1 MPLTRWSLA
10 FALALP
16 PFGCLSVSTGP
27 SDDPVPDP
35 AATTR
40 ILFVGNSLTYVNDLP
55 GMVKALADSAG
66 ITGVQTAQ
74 IAKPDYALEDHWNDG
89 QAGNVIGRGG
99 WHLVVMQQGPSAVL
113 ANRANLR
120 QWAATFAD
128 LIKSKAGAPA
138 MYQVWPAQVNFSD
151 FDASAESYR
160 LAAQDINGLFLAA
173 GNAWRAAWANDAGLP
188 LYGPDGLHPSVTG
201 TYLAAL
207 TIFGG
212 VFHRSV
218 IGSPRGLRVPAGSI
232 QLDAAQALLLQQAA
246 DEVNA
251 PLIQP

>member
-1 MPLTRWSLA
+1 MPFTRWFVALSLS
-10 FALALP
+10 LP
-16 PFGCLSVSTGP
+16 PFGCLGGSLGP

-55 GMVKALADSAG
+55 GMVKALADSAD

-89 QAGNVIGRGG
+89 QARNVIGKGG
-99 WHLVVMQQGPSAVL
+99 WHVVVMQQGPSAVL

-128 LIKSKAGAPA
+128 LIKSKAGVPA
-138 MYQVWPAQVNFSD
+138 MYQVWPALANFSD

-160 LAAQDINGLFLAA
+160 LAAQDISGLFLAA
-173 GNAWRAAWANDAGLP
+173 GNAWRAAWARNADLP
-188 LYGPDGLHPSVTG
+188 LYSADGLHPSVTG

-218 IGSPRGLRVPAGSI
+218 IGSPRGLRVPGGSF
-232 QLDAAQALLLQQAA
+232 QLDADVALLLQQAA

-251 PLIQP
+251 SLIQP